1 MFYILVH
8 VFQSTD
14 YGNFLS
20 NESSLQVSVI
30 DEKLREKFVVEFQH
44 MRNHAS
50 GTSTGSVADPHNF
63 NTDPGPEKIRY
74 GPGPNFDTDPG
85 KNDTDPYPGYQ
96 ENLKNSMKTIIF
108 YVWCVYCLT
117 TIFLYDMITGMVI
130 I

>member
-1 MFYILVH
+1 MPQVPVLAVWRIRIILILI
-8 VFQSTD
+8 QD
-14 YGNFLS
+14 L
-20 NESSLQVSVI
+20 
-30 DEKLREKFVVEFQH
+30 K
-44 MRNHAS
+44 
-50 GTSTGSVADPHNF
+50 
-63 NTDPGPEKIRY
+63 KIRY